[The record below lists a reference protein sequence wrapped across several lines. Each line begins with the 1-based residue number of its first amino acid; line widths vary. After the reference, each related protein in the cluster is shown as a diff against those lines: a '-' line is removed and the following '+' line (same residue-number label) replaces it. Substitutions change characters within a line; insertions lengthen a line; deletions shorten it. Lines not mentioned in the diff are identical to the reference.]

1 MTAQLP
7 CDGDGI
13 CMFCKSTPPEVETLE
28 CKTCITPWHV
38 NCLSKPPESLSSTL
52 QWDCPDCSNVLIHNP
67 NFSAGASS
75 SSTNSSLNQ
84 LVSVICAIESDT
96 TLTDQQKAKKRQEL
110 ISGIKVSDPCEN
122 EDEKNKKKMKKKESD
137 VKDILHDKL
146 MCLICMQLPHKPVT
160 TPCGHN
166 FCLKCFEK
174 WVNQQPRKQNCPE
187 CRSKIPDSM
196 VNQPRINA
204 ALVTAIRMAKGG
216 ENSGS
221 GSHRHLG
228 RIPVEKDPMNQGIV
242 MVGEYGA
249 KSVALSGD
257 YEDNDNHGDWF
268 LYTGSGGRDLDG
280 NNQSY
285 EKSNEAL
292 RVSFLRGYPVRVVR
306 SHKEKRSSYAP
317 LNGLR
322 CGVYRIEKCWRKI
335 GIQGHKVCRYLFVRC
350 DNEPAPWS
358 SDGRGDLPR
367 PLPVIKELKRATN
380 ITDRKDSPSWDYDE
394 EDCCW
399 KWKKPPP
406 NTAAAASC
414 TTITESERGNNLQT
428 TVEIAVCKVNMSSWD
443 VISIEDYNPD
453 KDFMVL
459 ENQDDDNSNK
469 PVQTETFEDLERAQ
483 KKAQNKSDRNQ
494 LLNALKCQLCREVM
508 NSPLTTPCAHNFC
521 KPCLESVF
529 AGKSSV
535 RKRYFCQGRSL
546 RAQKS
551 IMKCPSCPMDL
562 SEFLQNPQVNRELMA
577 VIEDLQRQAEEENDE
592 DASEETGVFNK
603 PVNMIGVAKDG
614 SDNSDM
620 LDDILEI
627 EGEPKQMNK
636 RLKTKGSVLSAN
648 AEKSEFK
655 SNESLEEMKL
665 DVAEDLQFQAG
676 KENDEDPSE
685 EIEGF
690 DKPENMIGVAKD
702 GSDNSDMLDDV
713 LKIEGEFKQ
722 MNKHMKTKGSDFSGN
737 AEKSECKSIE
747 SVDKMKLD
755 VEEDIQFQ
763 AGKENDEDPS
773 EEIEGFDMPKN
784 MIEVAK
790 DGTDNSDMLD
800 DVLEIEGEFKQM
812 NKRLKTKG
820 SDFSGNA
827 EKSECKKIE
836 SVDKMKLDVADE
848 GNVVTK
854 DAVKE
859 VVKTSRTFT
868 AKPKPKRG
876 SGGDCLPKPEPSK
889 RGRQKKTKET
899 AVAVVADEVLKMVRR
914 KEMTGGGDNSTTT
927 GTSSNHLAVSR
938 SLVKRSTDVNKMK
951 TLHAT
956 PALIVPDSFSTS
968 TTSVTAAAEG
978 VAIEKKSEN
987 KCHGVGKEQEA
998 TDQHIEE
1005 RDHYNDEHEPGFIFL
1020 CNAKTKPEIFKY
1032 SVFGLPLG
1040 KIYVVENINPGAML
1054 FLFDVN
1060 LKLLYGVY
1068 KATSRGERDLEPAAF
1083 GGRFPAQVRFNI
1095 FRECLPL
1102 PESVFKHAIK
1112 ENYHGGTKFQQK
1124 LSNCQAKKLFALF
1137 HPIGCP
1143 TVSVLGAPP
1152 RQSPPIEVYQNRQP
1166 SRLPPPNDP
1175 YASPAFHRGHGTPPP
1190 PMSGYIHSAAQKH
1203 WTNPYFGMEGRR
1215 TYSRENALIP
1225 AHNPYTRH
1233 RAAPDVESQGAK
1245 VGENEYNPQLLPVE
1259 RKREQEKQLTQQFG
1273 GASYY
1278 STHPSH
1284 AAATTYAIEPS
1295 HGLPETQNSGSSYI
1309 PLQYPPRLV
1318 NDASFRALPPP
1329 HHTPHSSLYDAS
1341 VHALPPLHRTPP
1353 PLSYDPLCQ
1362 AYVPA
1367 TSHSSAYWAAVA
1379 REDPNRV
1386 YI

>member
-13 CMFCKSTPPEVETLE
+13 CMACKSTPPEVETLV

-52 QWDCPDCSNVLIHNP
+52 EWDCPDCSNVLIHNP
-67 NFSAGASS
+67 NSGAGPSS
-75 SSTNSSLNQ
+75 SSPNPSLNQ
-84 LVSVICAIESDT
+84 LVGLICAIENDS
-96 TLTDQQKAKKRQEL
+96 TLTDHQKAKKRQEL

-122 EDEKNKKKMKKKESD
+122 EDEKKKKMKKKESD

-187 CRSKIPDSM
+187 CRSKIPDNM
-196 VNQPRINA
+196 VNQPRINS
-204 ALVTAIRMAKGG
+204 ALVVAIRMAKAK

-221 GSHRHLG
+221 GSHRHFG
-228 RIPVEKDPMNQGIV
+228 RTPAENDPMNQGIV
-242 MVGEYGA
+242 LVGEYGA

-268 LYTGSGGRDLDG
+268 LYTGSGGRDLNG
-280 NNQSY
+280 INQSY

-292 RVSFLRGYPVRVVR
+292 RVSCLGGYPVRVVR

-358 SDGRGDLPR
+358 SDNHGDRPR

-380 ITDRKDSPSWDYDE
+380 ITDRRESPSWDYDE
-394 EDCCW
+394 EDSFW

-406 NTAAAASC
+406 NTTTTAAAAVSC
-414 TTITESERGNNLQT
+414 TTTTESERGNNLLT
-428 TVEIAVCKVNMSSWD
+428 AEEVAVCEVL
-443 VISIEDYNPD
+443 D
-453 KDFMVL
+453 K
-459 ENQDDDNSNK
+459 EDDDSNK
-469 PVQTETFEDLERAQ
+469 EPVQTETSEDLERAR
-483 KKAQNKSDRNQ
+483 KKAQNKSYRNQ

-521 KPCLESVF
+521 KPCLKSVF

-592 DASEETGVFNK
+592 DFSEETGGFDK
-603 PVNMIGVAKDG
+603 PENMIGVAKDR

-627 EGEPKQMNK
+627 GGEPKQMNK
-636 RLKTKGSVLSAN
+636 RLKTKGSVLTAN

-665 DVAEDLQFQAG
+665 DVAEDLQFQAE
-676 KENDEDPSE
+676 KENDKDPSE
-685 EIEGF
+685 ETEDF

-702 GSDNSDMLDDV
+702 GS
-713 LKIEGEFKQ
+713 
-722 MNKHMKTKGSDFSGN
+722 
-737 AEKSECKSIE
+737 
-747 SVDKMKLD
+747 
-755 VEEDIQFQ
+755 
-763 AGKENDEDPS
+763 
-773 EEIEGFDMPKN
+773 
-784 MIEVAK
+784 
-790 DGTDNSDMLD
+790 DNSDMLD

-827 EKSECKKIE
+827 ETSECKSIE
-836 SVDKMKLDVADE
+836 SVDKLKLDVANG

-859 VVKTSRTFT
+859 MVKTSRTLT
-868 AKPKPKRG
+868 AEPKPKRG
-876 SGGDCLPKPEPSK
+876 SGGDCLPKPEPNK

-927 GTSSNHLAVSR
+927 GTSSNHLTVSR

-951 TLHAT
+951 TLHAM

-968 TTSVTAAAEG
+968 TTSVTGAAEG
-978 VAIEKKSEN
+978 VAIEKESEN
-987 KCHGVGKEQEA
+987 KRHGVGKEEEA

-1005 RDHYNDEHEPGFIFL
+1005 RDHDDDEHAPGFIFL
-1020 CNAKTKPEIFKY
+1020 CSAETKPEIFKY

-1040 KIYVVENINPGAML
+1040 KMYVVENINPGAML

-1060 LKLLYGVY
+1060 LKLLHGVY
-1068 KATSRGERDLEPAAF
+1068 KATFRGERDLEPAAF

-1102 PESVFKHAIK
+1102 PESVFRHAIK

-1124 LSNCQAKKLFALF
+1124 LSNCQAKKLFSLF

-1143 TVSVLGAPP
+1143 PESVLGAPP
-1152 RQSPPIEVYQNRQP
+1152 RQSPPVKIYQNRQP

-1175 YASPAFHRGHGTPPP
+1175 YASTAFHRAHGTPP
-1190 PMSGYIHSAAQKH
+1190 PMSGYTAQKTR
-1203 WTNPYFGMEGRR
+1203 TNPYFGMEARS
-1215 TYSRENALIP
+1215 TYSPGNALIP
-1225 AHNPYTRH
+1225 AHNPYTRY
-1233 RAAPDVESQGAK
+1233 RAAPDVASQGAK

-1273 GASYY
+1273 CSSYY

-1284 AAATTYAIEPS
+1284 AAATTYPIEPF
-1295 HGLPETQNSGSSYI
+1295 HGFPETQHSGSSYV
-1309 PLQYPPRLV
+1309 PLRYPPRLV
-1318 NDASFRALPPP
+1318 NDASFHALPPP
-1329 HHTPHSSLYDAS
+1329 HHTPQTSMYNAPG
-1341 VHALPPLHRTPP
+1341 HALPPLHRTPP
-1353 PLSYDPLCQ
+1353 SLSYDPLRQ

-1367 TSHSSAYWAAVA
+1367 ASHSSTYWAAVA
-1379 REDPNRV
+1379 REHPNQV
-1386 YI
+1386 HI

>member
-1 MTAQLP
+1 MAAQLP

-13 CMFCKSTPPEVETLE
+13 CMVCKSTPPEVETLV

-67 NFSAGASS
+67 NSGAGASS
-75 SSTNSSLNQ
+75 SSMNSSLNQ

-96 TLTDQQKAKKRQEL
+96 TLTDHQKAKKRQEL

-196 VNQPRINA
+196 VNQPKINS
-204 ALVTAIRMAKGG
+204 ALVAAVRMAKAG

-221 GSHRHLG
+221 GSHRHFG
-228 RIPVEKDPMNQGIV
+228 RTPVENDPMNQGIV
-242 MVGEYGA
+242 LVGEYGA

-257 YEDNDNHGDWF
+257 YEDNHNHGDWF
-268 LYTGSGGRDLDG
+268 LYTGSGGRDLNG

-292 RVSFLRGYPVRVVR
+292 RVSCLRGYPVRVVW

-358 SDGRGDLPR
+358 SDGHGDRPR

-380 ITDRKDSPSWDYDE
+380 ITDRKESPSWDYDE
-394 EDCCW
+394 EDSCW

-406 NTAAAASC
+406 ITAAAASC

-428 TVEIAVCKVNMSSWD
+428 TEETAVCKV
-443 VISIEDYNPD
+443 
-453 KDFMVL
+453 L
-459 ENQDDDNSNK
+459 EKQDDDDNSKK
-469 PVQTETFEDLERAQ
+469 PVHTETSEDLERAR

-521 KPCLESVF
+521 KPCLKSVF

-535 RKRYFCQGRSL
+535 RKRYFCHGRSL

-577 VIEDLQRQAEEENDE
+577 VIEDLQRQAEEENGE
-592 DASEETGVFNK
+592 DSSEETGGFDK
-603 PVNMIGVAKDG
+603 PENMIGVVKDG

-620 LDDILEI
+620 LDDSLEI

-685 EIEGF
+685 ETEGF
-690 DKPENMIGVAKD
+690 DMPENMIGVTKD
-702 GSDNSDMLDDV
+702 GS
-713 LKIEGEFKQ
+713 
-722 MNKHMKTKGSDFSGN
+722 
-737 AEKSECKSIE
+737 
-747 SVDKMKLD
+747 
-755 VEEDIQFQ
+755 
-763 AGKENDEDPS
+763 
-773 EEIEGFDMPKN
+773 
-784 MIEVAK
+784 
-790 DGTDNSDMLD
+790 DNSDMLD

-827 EKSECKKIE
+827 EISEWKSIE
-836 SVDKMKLDVADE
+836 SVDKMKLDVADG
-848 GNVVTK
+848 GN
-854 DAVKE
+854 

-868 AKPKPKRG
+868 AEPKPKRG
-876 SGGDCLPKPEPSK
+876 SGGDCLPTLEPNK

-899 AVAVVADEVLKMVRR
+899 AVAVVADEVPKMVRG
-914 KEMTGGGDNSTTT
+914 KEMTGRGDNSTTT
-927 GTSSNHLAVSR
+927 GTSSNHLIVSR
-938 SLVKRSTDVNKMK
+938 SLVKRYTDVNKMK
-951 TLHAT
+951 TLHVT
-956 PALIVPDSFSTS
+956 PALIVPDSVSTS
-968 TTSVTAAAEG
+968 TTSVTGAAEG
-978 VAIEKKSEN
+978 VAIEKESEN
-987 KCHGVGKEQEA
+987 KGHEVGKEREA
-998 TDQHIEE
+998 IDQHIEE
-1005 RDHYNDEHEPGFIFL
+1005 RDEDNDEHVPGFIFL
-1020 CNAKTKPEIFKY
+1020 CSAKTKPEIFKY

-1040 KIYVVENINPGAML
+1040 EMYVVENINPGAML
-1054 FLFDVN
+1054 FLFDVD

-1083 GGRFPAQVRFNI
+1083 GGRFPAQVTI
-1095 FRECLPL
+1095 
-1102 PESVFKHAIK
+1102 
-1112 ENYHGGTKFQQK
+1112 
-1124 LSNCQAKKLFALF
+1124 
-1137 HPIGCP
+1137 
-1143 TVSVLGAPP
+1143 
-1152 RQSPPIEVYQNRQP
+1152 
-1166 SRLPPPNDP
+1166 
-1175 YASPAFHRGHGTPPP
+1175 
-1190 PMSGYIHSAAQKH
+1190 
-1203 WTNPYFGMEGRR
+1203 
-1215 TYSRENALIP
+1215 
-1225 AHNPYTRH
+1225 
-1233 RAAPDVESQGAK
+1233 
-1245 VGENEYNPQLLPVE
+1245 
-1259 RKREQEKQLTQQFG
+1259 
-1273 GASYY
+1273 
-1278 STHPSH
+1278 
-1284 AAATTYAIEPS
+1284 
-1295 HGLPETQNSGSSYI
+1295 
-1309 PLQYPPRLV
+1309 
-1318 NDASFRALPPP
+1318 
-1329 HHTPHSSLYDAS
+1329 
-1341 VHALPPLHRTPP
+1341 
-1353 PLSYDPLCQ
+1353 
-1362 AYVPA
+1362 
-1367 TSHSSAYWAAVA
+1367 
-1379 REDPNRV
+1379 
-1386 YI
+1386 